1 MIALA
6 VLAIAADAAA
16 PVYHWVPFV
25 QPLYRGW
32 DYWYLLMLPLCLAVA
47 IVYKSIKCRSM
58 STVPREA
65 AVTFFWIVG
74 GIVLAAVL
82 LAALVRVM

>member
-1 MIALA
+1 MC
-6 VLAIAADAAA
+6 
-16 PVYHWVPFV
+16 
-25 QPLYRGW
+25 QPLYRAW

-74 GIVLAAVL
+74 GIVLAAAA
-82 LAALVRVM
+82 LAGLVRVM